1 LAGNRA
7 LTFMQKLFYES
18 PEEFLTD
25 PRFRHV
31 KTDGLLRIQVSRFLL
46 SGIILSLLFHA
57 IFFFM
62 QLPEQKETETGS
74 VKRTTME
81 VSLVSPQKPEPAII
95 TPPAPQTQ
103 PKVKVITQKPK
114 PSKPQVAP
122 KPPVF
127 TVPKE
132 LEKIESKPV
141 EPKPVEAKPPINY
154 DVPPPTPDPAESS
167 APTDMM
173 SYIKKQRQ
181 ARIASGDPSAINAD
195 AIEKETGPS
204 LEEKRRQRIEEN
216 LKSGTNGIFEVTS
229 LRARDATFAF
239 KGWTGNFSDA
249 KTQYFVV
256 EATNGEDVRLL
267 MIRRMIALIRTHYDG
282 DFKWHSQRLHD
293 VVTLSARPAD
303 SEGLESFLMTE
314 FFGQNYQ
321 SR

>member
-1 LAGNRA
+1 
-7 LTFMQKLFYES
+7 MQKIFYES

-25 PRFRHV
+25 PRFRRV
-31 KTDGLLRIQVSRFLL
+31 KTDGFFRFQVSRFLL
-46 SGIILSLLFHA
+46 SGIILSLLLHT

-62 QLPEQKETETGS
+62 QLPAQKETETGS

-81 VSLVSPQKPEPAII
+81 VSLVSPQKPEPAIV
-95 TPPAPQTQ
+95 TPSVAQPQ

-114 PSKPQVAP
+114 PIKPKVAP

-132 LEKIESKPV
+132 LEKIDTEPLETKPV
-141 EPKPVEAKPPINY
+141 EPAPPINY
-154 DVPPPTPDPAESS
+154 DVPPPVPETSESAE
-167 APTDMM
+167 PTDMM

-181 ARIASGDPSAINAD
+181 ARIASGDPAAINAD

-216 LKSGTNGIFEVTS
+216 LKSGTNGIFEITS

-249 KTQYFVV
+249 KTQFFVV
-256 EATNGEDVRLL
+256 EASTGQDVRLL

-282 DFKWHSQRLHD
+282 DFKWQSQRLNQ
-293 VVTLSARPAD
+293 VVTLSARLAD
-303 SEGLESFLMTE
+303 SAGLEHFMMTE
-314 FFGQNYQ
+314 FFGPNYQ
-321 SR
+321 LK